1 MVSAADF
8 ACIRE
13 FLRRRSGVVIDA
25 SKGYL
30 VEARLLPVVR
40 QHRYSGLDALVGRIR
55 QGGDTALE
63 RDVLNAMMTHETS
76 FFRDKSPFE
85 TVKKLLPELLE
96 RRSVSRHLTIWS
108 AAASTGQEAYSLAML
123 LEEHFHALLAGWR
136 VRILAT
142 DISDVVLERAR
153 AGSYSE
159 LEVARGLPPDY
170 RQKYFV
176 PLLGRWSISQDCRK
190 MVEFRQF
197 NLTGSWQGIP
207 ACDIIFLRNVLIY
220 FDIPTRKTIVE
231 RMRTVLRPDG
241 SLFIGGA
248 ETLLGVTDTF
258 DRLDGVGC
266 GYYRPKAGR
275 EPAAGPARH

>member
-13 FLRRRSGVVIDA
+13 FLRRRSGVVIDP

-40 QHRYSGLDALVGRIR
+40 QHRYAGLEALVGRLR
-55 QGGDTALE
+55 QGGDAVLE

-85 TVKKLLPELLE
+85 TVKRILPGLLD
-96 RRSVSRHLTIWS
+96 RRAVSRHLTLWS

-123 LEEHFHALLAGWR
+123 LEEHFRQRLAGWR

-142 DISDVVLERAR
+142 DISDVVLARAR
-153 AGSYSE
+153 EGSYGE
-159 LEVARGLPPDY
+159 LEVARGLPPEY

-176 PLLGRWSISQDCRK
+176 PLRGRWGIAQECRK
-190 MVEFRQF
+190 RIEFRQF
-197 NLTGSWQGIP
+197 NLAGPWQGIP
-207 ACDIIFLRNVLIY
+207 ACDIVFLRNVLIY
-220 FDIPTRKTIVE
+220 FDLPTRAAIIE
-231 RMRTVLRPDG
+231 RMRSVIRPDG

-248 ETLLGVTDTF
+248 ETLLGVSDAF
-258 DRLDGVGC
+258 ERVEGVGC
-266 GYYRPKAGR
+266 SFYRPRPLADGR
-275 EPAAGPARH
+275 SPT

>member
-13 FLRRRSGVVIDA
+13 FLRRRSGVVIDP

-40 QHRYSGLDALVGRIR
+40 QHRYTGLEALVGRLR
-55 QGGDTALE
+55 QGGDAVLE

-85 TVKKLLPELLE
+85 TVKQILPGILE
-96 RRSVSRHLTIWS
+96 RRAVSRHLTLWS

-123 LEEHFHALLAGWR
+123 LEEHFRERLAGWR

-142 DISDVVLERAR
+142 DISDVVLSRAR
-153 AGSYSE
+153 EGSYSE
-159 LEVARGLPPDY
+159 LEVSRGLPAEY

-176 PLLGRWSISQDCRK
+176 PLRGRWSIAQECRK
-190 MVEFRQF
+190 RVEFRPF
-197 NLTGSWQGIP
+197 NLAGPWQGIP
-207 ACDIIFLRNVLIY
+207 TCDIVFLRNVLIY
-220 FDIPTRKTIVE
+220 FDLPTRAAIIE
-231 RMRTVLRPDG
+231 RMRAVIRPDG
-241 SLFIGGA
+241 RLFIGGA
-248 ETLLGVTDTF
+248 ETLLGVSDAF
-258 DRLDGVGC
+258 ERVEGVGC
-266 GYYRPKAGR
+266 SSYRPRPLAGGR
-275 EPAAGPARH
+275 SPT

>member
-13 FLRRRSGVVIDA
+13 FLRRRSGVVLDP

-40 QHRYSGLDALVGRIR
+40 RHGCGGLDALVGRLR
-55 QGGDTALE
+55 QGGDAVLE
-63 RDVLNAMMTHETS
+63 RDILNAMMTHETS
-76 FFRDKSPFE
+76 FFRDRAPFE
-85 TVKKLLPELLE
+85 TLRQILPELLE

-123 LEEHFHALLAGWR
+123 LEEHFRPRLAGWR

-142 DISDVVLERAR
+142 DISDVVLEQAR
-153 AGSYSE
+153 TGSYGA
-159 LEVARGLPPDY
+159 LEMARGLPDDY

-190 MVEFRQF
+190 LVEFRQF
-197 NLTGSWQGIP
+197 NLAAPWQGIP
-207 ACDIIFLRNVLIY
+207 ACDIVFLRNVLIY
-220 FDIPTRKTIVE
+220 FDIPTRARIIEQV
-231 RMRTVLRPDG
+231 RGVLRPDG
-241 SLFIGGA
+241 CLFIGGA
-248 ETLLGVTDTF
+248 ETLLGVSDAF
-258 DRLDGVGC
+258 ERLQGAGC
-266 GYYRPKAGR
+266 GYYRPKG
-275 EPAAGPARH
+275 AR